1 MKKITKYIL
10 VSMVAL
16 FATILIVKAAPTINI
31 LGNRAVVGTGLNA
44 TTTANAH
51 LTASG
56 TIAFVSLGSS
66 GNPCL
71 TIGTDGTLATST
83 CGGAGGGVST
93 STPFT
98 AGYIPFATSSISLTN
113 SNIFQSGSNIGIG
126 TTTPSFLL
134 EVLGDLKINTSSTL
148 GNIISGV
155 WNGTAIGDSYISS
168 ASNWN
173 TAYTDRLKWDGG
185 ATGLVAATGRTSLEL
200 GSMALLANTGS
211 SSITTI
217 GTIGAG
223 TWQGTAIGDSYISSA
238 SNWNSKATSTLTL
251 TAGSGLTGGG
261 NLTADRTFTVGAGT
275 GITVN
280 ADTIDNSGVL
290 SLGTATGTI
299 TLQSP
304 LVMTSNV
311 LSMPTSTTAVNGYLS
326 ATDWTTFNTRAIGFN
341 VFNATTTATAT
352 TTIQKQLFQAMTI
365 TQITCATNGSNI
377 TIGADERASSTPD
390 TLGTDVF
397 NGGSLS
403 CTSAGNSTSTFANA
417 TIAGNAILN
426 FDLDSIPNSTTTLR
440 VNINYKND

>member
-1 MKKITKYIL
+1 MKKFTKYIL

-16 FATILIVKAAPTINI
+16 FATILIVKAAPSINI
-31 LGNRAVVGTGLNA
+31 LGNRAVVGPGLNS
-44 TTTANAH
+44 TTTANGH
-51 LTASG
+51 FTASG

-83 CGGAGGGVST
+83 CGGGTVYISS

-98 AGYIPFATSSISLTN
+98 AGYIPFATSSISITN
-113 SNIFQSGSNIGIG
+113 SNIFQLGSNIGIG

-134 EVLGDLKINTSSTL
+134 EILGDLKINTSSTL
-148 GNIISGV
+148 GNVISGV

-168 ASNWN
+168 A
-173 TAYTDRLKWDGG
+173 T
-185 ATGLVAATGRTSLEL
+185 
-200 GSMALLANTGS
+200 
-211 SSITTI
+211 
-217 GTIGAG
+217 
-223 TWQGTAIGDSYISSA
+223 
-238 SNWNSKATSTLTL
+238 NWNSKATSTLNL
-251 TAGSGLTGGG
+251 TTGAGLTGGG

-326 ATDWTTFNTRAIGFN
+326 ATDWTTFNSKGIINSLSGISTSTISLTASSSIGLS
-341 VFNATTTATAT
+341 TTTNGINIGAKNYPIQFIIENPTASENDNIFIFNTTSTITKVLAVNKSASDTITFGLGYSTSQATAT
-352 TTIQKQLFQAMTI
+352 SSLTNLFPAETI
-365 TQITCATNGSNI
+365 TSTSTPVSITLT
-377 TIGADERASSTPD
+377 TASSTPGLHNVLKFW
-390 TLGTDVF
+390 TTAA
-397 NGGSLS
+397 S
-403 CTSAGNSTSTFANA
+403 STQF
-417 TIAGNAILN
+417 TI
-426 FDLDSIPNSTTTLR
+426 SIFYSEN
-440 VNINYKND
+440 